1 MTIQEYIR
9 IAIAGVPKE
18 DFDYYKE
25 FFTDMS
31 CEHCIY
37 NGFAC
42 KSPKVEDVCMDYRDG
57 VGVIVHNHGCTFLV
71 KAGARIAQMTFNK
84 VESPVFEE
92 VDELSESNRDGGFGS
107 TGTK

>member
-42 KSPKVEDVCMDYRDG
+42 KVPKVEDVCMDYR
-57 VGVIVHNHGCTFLV
+57 VERSHKEFVIQG
-71 KAGARIAQMTFNK
+71 NK
-84 VESPVFEE
+84 KDISKWDQRE
-92 VDELSESNRDGGFGS
+92 RGM
-107 TGTK
+107 K